1 MKRDRLVGGVCSCDE
16 GQEMHPVYGYS
27 LCTQILRMLKDYN
40 CHNTLLLPPRAPG
53 ESLPPEV
60 LEYGEEQKRLQ
71 HEQEKSKTG
80 ESAGQDNGEG
90 LILAV
95 LSMDTANFIL
105 HRKPMLSS
113 AACCPAW
120 WRNS

>member
-1 MKRDRLVGGVCSCDE
+1 
-16 GQEMHPVYGYS
+16 MHPVYGYS

-40 CHNTLLLPPRAPG
+40 SHNILLLPPRAPG

-60 LEYGEEQKRLQ
+60 LEYCEEQKRLQ
-71 HEQEKSKTG
+71 DEQEKSKTG
-80 ESAGQDNGEG
+80 APAGQDNGEG

-95 LSMDTANFIL
+95 LSVDTTGFIL
-105 HRKPMLSS
+105 HGKPMLSA

-120 WRNS
+120 WMNSWPNVCGL